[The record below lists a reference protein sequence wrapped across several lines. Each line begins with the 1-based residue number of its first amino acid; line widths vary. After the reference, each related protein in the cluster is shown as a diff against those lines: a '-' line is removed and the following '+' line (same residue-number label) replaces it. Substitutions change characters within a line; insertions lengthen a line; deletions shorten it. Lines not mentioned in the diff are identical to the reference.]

1 MPATLKINTKIKK
14 AELITKK
21 IDTNSSILIKNSSQ
35 TNLNTKLD
43 TQTPLIKIK
52 NGDSPTYLNPMWVT
66 GFTDAE
72 GSFMLSITT
81 RANSKNLSIRP
92 SFEIG
97 LHSKDTAILHKIKNF
112 FGVGLVT
119 IRKFKDTGSF
129 SVTKIN
135 DLSNIIVPHFREFPL
150 QSQKRED
157 FETWAKIVKLM
168 VNKEHLTESGLVKI
182 MELKS
187 ILNKGLTKGT
197 NDILFV
203 KPLIRAIHL
212 VNSSEFKTIDP
223 YWISGFVDGD
233 GSFSVKIYQRKTSY
247 QVELRFRITQHIRDA
262 HLLGVIAEYLE
273 CGKVYTRA
281 NKLACDLEVFNFQ
294 DVLKKIIPFF
304 QKYPL
309 QTVKEKDFKDF
320 SIVAGYMKNKD
331 HLTPEGLEL
340 IRVLKFQMNNFRILP
355 DITPLD
361 SEKPSKD

>member
-21 IDTNSSILIKNSSQ
+21 IDTNSSILIKTSSQ

-43 TQTPLIKIK
+43 TQTPLIK

-72 GSFMLSITT
+72 GSFMLSITS
-81 RANSKNLSIRP
+81 RANSKSLSVTA

-112 FGVGLVT
+112 FGVGQISL
-119 IRKFKDTGSF
+119 RNNRSAASF
-129 SVTKIN
+129 YVKNIS
-135 DLSNIIVPHFREFPL
+135 DLSNSIVPHFREFPL

-168 VNKEHLTESGLVKI
+168 VNKEHLTESGVVKI

-187 ILNKGLTKGT
+187 ILNRGLTKGT
-197 NDILFV
+197 NEILSV
-203 KPLIRAIHL
+203 KPLNRAIHL

-262 HLLGVIAEYLE
+262 HLLGVIAESLE

-281 NKLACDLEVFNFQ
+281 NNLACDLEVFNFQ
-294 DVLKKIIPFF
+294 DVFKKIIPFF

-320 SIVAGYMKNKD
+320 SIVAGYMQNKD

-340 IRVLKFQMNNFRILP
+340 IRVLKFQMNNFRKLQV
-355 DITPLD
+355 ITPLD